1 MQSLIE
7 AAEKYRLIHSAS
19 EASGN
24 KEGLNDAYVELI
36 TALDEAKKTSE
47 ANVEQDLNN
56 RFTYHPPMP
65 NQIGKF
71 ENIRKNA
78 RWMVTLFTQMCP
90 KSRELSL
97 AITKIEE
104 AVFWANAAIARN
116 EKE

>member
-1 MQSLIE
+1 MQKLIE
-7 AAEKYRLIHSAS
+7 AAEKYRLLHSVG

-24 KEGLNDAYVELI
+24 TEWLNDAYVELI
-36 TALDEAKKTSE
+36 QALDEAKKIDLV
-47 ANVEQDLNN
+47 NVENDLIN
-56 RFTYHPPMP
+56 RFTYHAPMP

-78 RWMVTLFTQMCP
+78 RWMVELFTKMCP

>member
-1 MQSLIE
+1 MQKLIE
-7 AAEKYRLIHSAS
+7 AAEKYRLLHSAS

-24 KEGLNDAYVELI
+24 REGLNDAYAEFI
-36 TALDEAKKTSE
+36 QALDEAKKIDD
-47 ANVEQDLNN
+47 ANVEKDLNN
-56 RFTYHPPMP
+56 RFTYHAPMP

-78 RWMVTLFTQMCP
+78 RWMAALFTQMCP